1 MTNKTKSALLIAIVL
16 WASAFVGIRVG
27 LQGYSPAGLALLRY
41 IVASLFIAVIYYR
54 LPARNT
60 ISLRDG
66 CALLANGVVGIGI
79 YNIALNYGEIG
90 ISSGVASFIVSQSP
104 IITAMFALVFLGE
117 KLNTF
122 RVMGFIVSMLGV
134 ALIAIG
140 QENGFSWSMSL
151 FYVLIATVAGSVF
164 IVMQKPYLKKYHAIE
179 ATAFV
184 IWGGTLFLS
193 IYSADLYHDLLNADW
208 GITMMVIYLGIFPA
222 ALGYLAWSY
231 VLHSIPATRAAS
243 ALYFMPFVATLMG
256 WMLLGEVPVILS
268 LVGGLLAI
276 FGVVLVNKSY
286 LVQT

>member
-66 CALLANGVVGIGI
+66 CALLANGVVG
-79 YNIALNYGEIG
+79 IG